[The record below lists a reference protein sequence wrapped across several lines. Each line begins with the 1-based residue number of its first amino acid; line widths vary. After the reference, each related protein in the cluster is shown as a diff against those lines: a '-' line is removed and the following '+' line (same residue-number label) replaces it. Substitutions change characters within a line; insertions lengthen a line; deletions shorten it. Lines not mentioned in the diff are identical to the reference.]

1 LGETRALI
9 HLPRNLS
16 IRQKDRVLA
25 AKSHGFSRERSA
37 ISSMIRTVSSTDIAR
52 FRYPAYDVLP
62 QEEDRINRMMD
73 LQSAMTATNIE
84 HEQVG
89 IIVQLNDGEEV
100 EIISGL
106 VDVEDD
112 VIEVKG
118 AHLIPIRA
126 ILRVEV

>member
-1 LGETRALI
+1 M
-9 HLPRNLS
+9 
-16 IRQKDRVLA
+16 Q
-25 AKSHGFSRERSA
+25 FSG
-37 ISSMIRTVSSTDIAR
+37 MIRTVSSNDIAH

-62 QEEDRINRMMD
+62 QEEARINRMMD

-84 HEQVG
+84 HENVG
-89 IIVQLNDGEEV
+89 IIVQLSDGEEV
-100 EIISGL
+100 EIMSGL

-112 VIEVKG
+112 VVEVKG

>member
-1 LGETRALI
+1 M
-9 HLPRNLS
+9 
-16 IRQKDRVLA
+16 V
-25 AKSHGFSRERSA
+25 
-37 ISSMIRTVSSTDIAR
+37 RTVSSHDIAH

-62 QEEDRINRMMD
+62 QEEDRINRMID
-73 LQSAMTATNIE
+73 LRSAMCVTNIE
-84 HEQVG
+84 HEPVG
-89 IIVQLNDGEEV
+89 IIVQLSDGDEV